1 MTWEAQSIEVRE
13 PWPNVDQSEPNNDR
27 RIVSRPHVVGRAS
40 KRAVDIVMAT
50 TALVLLSPLMLIVAL
65 IVKLSDQGPVFYS
78 HTRIGYGGAAFGCLK
93 FRTMKTDAAAQL
105 AELLRA
111 NPASRAEWETT
122 RKLKNDPRITAVGD
136 ILRKSSIDELPQL
149 INILRGEM
157 SVVGPRP
164 VTAEELARYGEHVT
178 SYMAARPGL
187 TGQWQT
193 SGRNDV
199 SYEYRVA
206 LDVQYIRD
214 WSLTRDFIIIAK
226 TVPALFSQRGCY

>member
-13 PWPNVDQSEPNNDR
+13 PWPNADQSEPYNDR
-27 RIVSRPHVVGRAS
+27 RIVSQPHVVGRAS

-65 IVKLSDQGPVFYS
+65 IVKLSDRGPVFYS

-111 NPASRAEWETT
+111 DPSARAEWETT

>member
-13 PWPNVDQSEPNNDR
+13 PWPNVDQSGKNNDR
-27 RIVSRPHVVGRAS
+27 HVRSRPHVVGRTS
-40 KRAVDIVMAT
+40 KRAVDIVMAS
-50 TALVLLSPLMLIVAL
+50 TALILLSPLLLIVAL
-65 IVKLSDQGPVFYS
+65 IVKLSDRGPIFYS
-78 HTRIGYGGAAFGCLK
+78 HTRIGCGGAAFGCLK

-105 AELLRA
+105 TELLHTNA
-111 NPASRAEWETT
+111 AARAEWEAT
-122 RKLKNDPRITAVGD
+122 RKLKNDPRITVVGE

-164 VTAEELARYGEHVT
+164 VTAEELARYGEDVG

-206 LDVQYIRD
+206 LDVQYVRD

>member
-50 TALVLLSPLMLIVAL
+50 TALVLLLPLMLIVAL
-65 IVKLSDQGPVFYS
+65 IVKLSDKGPVFYS

-111 NPASRAEWETT
+111 NPSARAEWETT

-178 SYMAARPGL
+178 SYMAVRPGL

-206 LDVQYIRD
+206 LDVQYVRD

>member
-1 MTWEAQSIEVRE
+1 MTWEAHSIEVRE
-13 PWPNVDQSEPNNDR
+13 PWPNVDQSGSNSER
-27 RIVSRPHVVGRAS
+27 SIVSRTHVVGRAS
-40 KRAVDIVMAT
+40 KRAVDIVIAT

-65 IVKLSDQGPVFYS
+65 IVKLSDRGPVFYS
-78 HTRIGYGGAAFGCLK
+78 HTRIGYGGTPFGCLK
-93 FRTMKTDAAAQL
+93 FRTMRTDAAAQL
-105 AELLRA
+105 AELLRT
-111 NPASRAEWETT
+111 NPSARAEWETT
-122 RKLKNDPRITAVGD
+122 RKLRNDPRITAVGE

-157 SVVGPRP
+157 SIVGPRP

-187 TGQWQT
+187 TGQWQI

-206 LDVQYIRD
+206 LDVQYVRD
-214 WSLTRDFIIIAK
+214 WSLARDFIIIAK

>member
-13 PWPNVDQSEPNNDR
+13 SWPNVDQSGPNNDR
-27 RIVSRPHVVGRAS
+27 RTRMRPHVVGKAS
-40 KRAVDIVMAT
+40 KRAVDIVMAA
-50 TALVLLSPLMLIVAL
+50 TALVLLSPLLLIVAL
-65 IVKLSDQGPVFYS
+65 IVKLSDRGPIFYS
-78 HTRIGYGGAAFGCLK
+78 HTRIGYSGATFGCLK

-105 AELLRA
+105 AELLRT
-111 NPASRAEWETT
+111 NPAARTEWEAT
-122 RKLKNDPRITAVGD
+122 RKLKNDPRITSVGE
-136 ILRKSSIDELPQL
+136 ILRKSSLDELPQL

-157 SVVGPRP
+157 SIVGPRP
-164 VTAEELARYGEHVT
+164 VTAEELARYGEDVE

-206 LDVQYIRD
+206 LDVQYVRE
-214 WSLTRDFIIIAK
+214 WSLTGDFIIIAK

>member
-13 PWPNVDQSEPNNDR
+13 SWPNVDQSGPNKDR
-27 RIVSRPHVVGRAS
+27 RSASRPHVVGRAS
-40 KRAVDIVMAT
+40 KRAVDIAMAA

-65 IVKLSDQGPVFYS
+65 IVKLSDQGPIFYS

-105 AELLRA
+105 AELLRT
-111 NPASRAEWETT
+111 NPSARAEWGAT
-122 RKLKNDPRITAVGD
+122 RKLKNDPRITTVGE

-157 SVVGPRP
+157 SIVGPRP
-164 VTAEELARYGEHVT
+164 VTADELTRYGEHVT

-206 LDVQYIRD
+206 LDVQYVRN

>member
-1 MTWEAQSIEVRE
+1 MTWEAQSIEVSE

-65 IVKLSDQGPVFYS
+65 IVKLSDRGPVFYS

-111 NPASRAEWETT
+111 NPSARAEWETT

>member
-1 MTWEAQSIEVRE
+1 MTWEVQSIKVRE
-13 PWPNVDQSEPNNDR
+13 SWPKVDQFGMNNDR
-27 RIVSRPHVVGRAS
+27 HAVLRPPVVGRAS
-40 KRAVDIVMAT
+40 TRAVDIMIAT
-50 TALVLLSPLMLIVAL
+50 TALILLSPLMLITAL

-105 AELLRA
+105 ADLLRT
-111 NPASRAEWETT
+111 NPSARAEWEAT
-122 RKLKNDPRITAVGD
+122 RKLKNDPRITAVGE
-136 ILRKSSIDELPQL
+136 ILRRSSIDELPQL

-187 TGQWQT
+187 TGQWQI

-199 SYEYRVA
+199 SYEHRVA
-206 LDVQYIRD
+206 LDVQYVRD
-214 WSLTRDFIIIAK
+214 WSLTRDFIIVAK

>member
-1 MTWEAQSIEVRE
+1 MI
-13 PWPNVDQSEPNNDR
+13 
-27 RIVSRPHVVGRAS
+27 
-40 KRAVDIVMAT
+40 AT

-65 IVKLSDQGPVFYS
+65 IVKLSDRGPVFYS
-78 HTRIGYGGAAFGCLK
+78 HTRIGYGGTPFGCLK
-93 FRTMKTDAAAQL
+93 FRTMRTDAAAQL
-105 AELLRA
+105 AELLRT
-111 NPASRAEWETT
+111 NPSARAEWETT
-122 RKLKNDPRITAVGD
+122 RKLRNDPRITAVGE

-157 SVVGPRP
+157 SIVGPRP

-187 TGQWQT
+187 TGQWQI

-206 LDVQYIRD
+206 LDVQYVRD
-214 WSLTRDFIIIAK
+214 WSLARDFIIIAK

>member
-65 IVKLSDQGPVFYS
+65 IVKLSDRGPVFYS

-105 AELLRA
+105 ADLLRA
-111 NPASRAEWETT
+111 NPAARAEWETT

>member
-13 PWPNVDQSEPNNDR
+13 SWPNVDQSGPNNNPR
-27 RIVSRPHVVGRAS
+27 RASRPHVVGKAS
-40 KRAVDIVMAT
+40 KRAVDIVLAAA
-50 TALVLLSPLMLIVAL
+50 ALVLLSPLMLIAAL

-93 FRTMKTDAAAQL
+93 FRTMKTDAAERL

-111 NPASRAEWETT
+111 NPSARAEWETT
-122 RKLKNDPRITAVGD
+122 RKLKNDPRITAVGE

-206 LDVQYIRD
+206 LDVQYVRD
-214 WSLTRDFIIIAK
+214 WSLVRDFIIIAK

>member
-65 IVKLSDQGPVFYS
+65 IVKLSDRGPVFYS

-111 NPASRAEWETT
+111 DPSARAEWETT